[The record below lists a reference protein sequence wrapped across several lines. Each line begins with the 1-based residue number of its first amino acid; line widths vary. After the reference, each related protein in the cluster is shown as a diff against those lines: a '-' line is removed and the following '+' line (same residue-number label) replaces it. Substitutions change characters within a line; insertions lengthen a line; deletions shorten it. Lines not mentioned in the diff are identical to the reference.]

1 MQERESLESATMDD
15 VYDVARKLIR
25 KGGTNEEVE
34 AALIARGVNQKAA
47 ASVVI
52 NTLKI
57 RADTRA
63 SSGDG
68 MKNML
73 SGGIVCGLGL
83 TITIGTYLLAANGGI
98 YVVAWGAILVGGIQ
112 FVRGLMERM
121 AG

>member
-1 MQERESLESATMDD
+1 MQELDSLEKATMDE
-15 VYDVARKLIR
+15 VYEVARKLIR

-52 NTLKI
+52 NTLKM

-63 SSGDG
+63 SSGAG

-73 SGGIVCGLGL
+73 AGGIVCGLGL
-83 TITIGTYLLAANGGI
+83 TITIVTYQLAANGGV
-98 YVVAWGAILVGGIQ
+98 YVVAWGAILFGGIQ

-121 AG
+121 AE